1 MRLRPEIISLLTP
14 KSSVKDLTLPLAS
27 VVIVNLNQGHYLRDC
42 IHSVLNQNYNN
53 IEIILQDGGST
64 DESIAVLKDYSQ
76 IDVVSEPDF
85 SSGHAFAKGL
95 KRAKGDFVFFLNSS
109 DGFYSENWI
118 QKAVFELRKSNDV
131 SMVTG
136 SVIGVAS
143 DSTLNS
149 YTWPSSLGKLLSRE
163 TNFYSWLFDGFGFTP
178 ISFGI
183 KTQVFRYCSGTVEQF
198 SNQAD
203 PYPFDFFWYFSEK
216 FFSNGFISLRTSEV
230 SSFVRIHSDRVD
242 DSLYLAG
249 QLEQLNNFIIRF
261 RRRLLLG
268 FSKYRFVDS
277 NGMPIS
283 NGEIETFEIWRY
295 YIQAKFRNVI
305 GKRFSLGNFSKL

>member
-1 MRLRPEIISLLTP
+1 MRLRPEIIDQPAP
-14 KSSVKDLTLPLAS
+14 KSSSRDLTLPLAS

-42 IHSVLNQNYNN
+42 IHSVLNQTYNN

-64 DESIAVLKDYSQ
+64 DGSVAILKDYSQ

-85 SSGHAFAKGL
+85 SSGHAFAKGV
-95 KRAKGDFVFFLNSS
+95 KRAKGEFVFFLNSS

-118 QKAVFELRKSNDV
+118 QNAVFELRKSNDV

-136 SVIGVAS
+136 SVIGVDS

-149 YTWPSSLGKLLSRE
+149 YTWPSTSCNLLSPK

-178 ISFGI
+178 ITFGI
-183 KTQVFRYCSGTVEQF
+183 KTEVFRYCSGTVEQF
-198 SNQAD
+198 SNPAN

-242 DSLYLAG
+242 DSLYLAR
-249 QLEQLNNFIIRF
+249 QLEQLNEFIIRF

-277 NGMPIS
+277 GGMPIN
-283 NGEIETFEIWRY
+283 NGEIKKSEIWKY
-295 YIQAKFRNVI
+295 YIQAKI
-305 GKRFSLGNFSKL
+305 KHLTGKQFSLGNSGKI